1 MSVPIID
8 SHIHLL
14 YYEKHTQGA
23 LDWVKSFHG
32 GENWQEFYQEMCDP
46 NNFVKYL
53 RANSVD
59 YGLIFAEL
67 CPPITG
73 ICSNESV
80 LQFCAG
86 QESLIPIANINPY
99 LTVNMEREL
108 QRLVEAGFRGLKMLP
123 TYQFFYP
130 NEPLLYPLYACAQ
143 ELQIPVL
150 FHTGSSI
157 FHGTRLKYGDPLY
170 FDDVAIDFPQMNIV
184 LVHGG
189 RGFWYDRA
197 LFLARLHPNIYVEI
211 AGLPPQ
217 NLMKYFPEIDKI
229 TDKVIFG
236 SDWPGVP
243 SIKKNIEAIK
253 QLPLTKEAI
262 DKILGGNAA
271 RLLNVSY

>member
-1 MSVPIID
+1 MPI
-8 SHIHLL
+8 
-14 YYEKHTQGA
+14 
-23 LDWVKSFHG
+23 
-32 GENWQEFYQEMCDP
+32 
-46 NNFVKYL
+46 
-53 RANSVD
+53 
-59 YGLIFAEL
+59 
-67 CPPITG
+67 
-73 ICSNESV
+73 
-80 LQFCAG
+80 
-86 QESLIPIANINPY
+86 LIP
-99 LTVNMEREL
+99 TL
-108 QRLVEAGFRGLKMLP
+108 QVIWSGASASVENGFRGKNAP
-123 TYQFFYP
+123 YQFFYP

-271 RLLNVSY
+271 RLLNISY